1 MPVLC
6 RATDRCPQRDARV
19 TFRIHLL
26 AISSLLGVL
35 GCVDAE
41 PRSDD
46 GAIVDDLGRAV
57 TVDAPPSRIVALV
70 PSITDLILA
79 LGESDRLVART
90 RYDTD
95 PRLAALPAVGG
106 GLDPNIEAIIGLRP
120 DLVIVWPSAD
130 QPLIGHLEATGIAVY
145 GAGSQSLE
153 DQERHTRQ
161 IGRLLGIAGRVDSLL
176 AYIDSSFAALAMAL
190 ADVPVVSALY
200 VAWHDPPMTT
210 GPGTFVDSIMTVAG
224 GRNVFDDATADWP
237 QVNMEEIVTRD
248 PDVLILPVP
257 DAGDSATIAWVHLTP
272 GWRDLRA
279 VKTGK
284 LLLVDS
290 ELFSRPGP
298 RIIDA
303 ATQLAEL
310 LHPGMIGP

>member
-1 MPVLC
+1 M
-6 RATDRCPQRDARV
+6 
-19 TFRIHLL
+19 FRLRL
-26 AISSLLGVL
+26 FAISSLLGVSACA
-35 GCVDAE
+35 GAH
-41 PRSDD
+41 PPPAD
-46 GAIVDDLGRAV
+46 GAIVDDLGRTV
-57 TVDAPPSRIVALV
+57 TVDSPPNRIVALV
-70 PSITDLILA
+70 PSVTDLILA
-79 LGESDRLVART
+79 LGEGERLVART

-120 DLVIVWPSAD
+120 DLVVVWPGAD
-130 QPLIGHLEATGIAVY
+130 QPLIGQLDAAGIAVY

-161 IGRLLGIAGRVDSLL
+161 IGRLLGVEARADSLL
-176 AYIDSSFAALAMAL
+176 AHLDSSFAALATAL
-190 ADVPVVSALY
+190 AGVPVVSALY

-210 GPGTFVDSIMTVAG
+210 GPGTFVDSIMSVAG
-224 GRNVFDDATADWP
+224 GRNIFDDAASDWP
-237 QVNMEEIVTRD
+237 QVNMEEIVSRD

-257 DAGDSATIAWVHLTP
+257 TTSDSGGIAWVHQTP

-279 VKTGK
+279 VRTGRI
-284 LLLVDS
+284 LLVDS

-303 ATQLAEL
+303 AKQLAEL
-310 LHPGMIGP
+310 LHPGVTGQ

>member
-1 MPVLC
+1 M
-6 RATDRCPQRDARV
+6 
-19 TFRIHLL
+19 FRLRLL
-26 AISSLLGVL
+26 TISSLVGVSACA
-35 GCVDAE
+35 GAQ
-41 PRSDD
+41 PPPAD
-46 GAIVDDLGRAV
+46 GAIVDDLGRTV
-57 TVDAPPSRIVALV
+57 TVDSPPSRIVALV

-106 GLDPNIEAIIGLRP
+106 GLDPNIEAIIALRP
-120 DLVIVWPSAD
+120 DLVVVWPGAD
-130 QPLIGHLEATGIAVY
+130 QPLIGQLDAAGIAVY

-161 IGRLLGIAGRVDSLL
+161 IGRLLGVEARADSLL
-176 AYIDSSFAALAMAL
+176 AHLDSSFAALAAAL
-190 ADVPVVSALY
+190 AGVPVVSALY

-210 GPGTFVDSIMTVAG
+210 GPGTFVDSIMSVAG
-224 GRNVFDDATADWP
+224 GRNIFDDATSDWP
-237 QVNMEEIVTRD
+237 QVNMEEIVSRD

-257 DAGDSATIAWVHLTP
+257 VTGDSGAIAWVHQTP

-279 VKTGK
+279 VRTGRV
-284 LLLVDS
+284 LLVDS

-303 ATQLAEL
+303 ANQLAEL
-310 LHPGMIGP
+310 LHPGVTGP

>member
-1 MPVLC
+1 M
-6 RATDRCPQRDARV
+6 
-19 TFRIHLL
+19 FRLRLL
-26 AISSLLGVL
+26 TISSLVGVSVCA
-35 GCVDAE
+35 GPQPPPA
-41 PRSDD
+41 D
-46 GAIVDDLGRAV
+46 GAIVDDLGRTV
-57 TVDAPPSRIVALV
+57 TVDSPPSRIVALV

-79 LGESDRLVART
+79 LGEGDRLVART

-106 GLDPNIEAIIGLRP
+106 GLDPNIEAIIALRP
-120 DLVIVWPSAD
+120 DLVVVWPGAD
-130 QPLIGHLEATGIAVY
+130 QPLIGQLDAAGIAVY

-161 IGRLLGIAGRVDSLL
+161 IGRLLGVEARADSLL
-176 AYIDSSFAALAMAL
+176 AHLDSSFAALATAL
-190 ADVPVVSALY
+190 AGVPVVSALY

-210 GPGTFVDSIMTVAG
+210 GPGTFVDSIMSVAG
-224 GRNVFDDATADWP
+224 GRNIFDDATSDWP
-237 QVNMEEIVTRD
+237 QVNMEEIVSRD

-257 DAGDSATIAWVHLTP
+257 VTGDSGAIAWVHQTP

-279 VKTGK
+279 VRTGRV
-284 LLLVDS
+284 LLVDS

-303 ATQLAEL
+303 ANQLAEL
-310 LHPGMIGP
+310 LHPGVTGP

>member
-1 MPVLC
+1 M
-6 RATDRCPQRDARV
+6 
-19 TFRIHLL
+19 FRLRLL
-26 AISSLLGVL
+26 TISSLVGVSACA
-35 GCVDAE
+35 GAQ
-41 PRSDD
+41 PPPAD
-46 GAIVDDLGRAV
+46 GAIVDDLGRTV
-57 TVDAPPSRIVALV
+57 TVDSPPSRIVALV

-79 LGESDRLVART
+79 LGEGDRLVART

-106 GLDPNIEAIIGLRP
+106 GLDPNIEAIIALRP
-120 DLVIVWPSAD
+120 DLVVVWPGAD
-130 QPLIGHLEATGIAVY
+130 QPLIGQLDAAGIAVY

-161 IGRLLGIAGRVDSLL
+161 IARLLGIEARADSLL
-176 AYIDSSFAALAMAL
+176 AHLDSSFAALATAL
-190 ADVPVVSALY
+190 AGVPVVSALY

-210 GPGTFVDSIMTVAG
+210 GPGTFVDSIMSVAG
-224 GRNVFDDATADWP
+224 GRNIFDDATSDWP
-237 QVNMEEIVTRD
+237 QVNMEEIVSRD

-257 DAGDSATIAWVHLTP
+257 VTGDSGAIAWVHQTP

-279 VKTGK
+279 VRTGRV
-284 LLLVDS
+284 LLVDS

-303 ATQLAEL
+303 ANQLAEL
-310 LHPGMIGP
+310 LHPGVTGP

>member
-1 MPVLC
+1 M
-6 RATDRCPQRDARV
+6 
-19 TFRIHLL
+19 FRRLL
-26 AISSLLGVL
+26 TISSLVGVSACA
-35 GCVDAE
+35 GAQ
-41 PRSDD
+41 PPPAD
-46 GAIVDDLGRAV
+46 GAIVDDLGRTV
-57 TVDAPPSRIVALV
+57 TVDSPPSRIVALV

-79 LGESDRLVART
+79 LGEGDRLVART

-106 GLDPNIEAIIGLRP
+106 GLDPNIEAIIALRP
-120 DLVIVWPSAD
+120 DLVVVWPGAD
-130 QPLIGHLEATGIAVY
+130 QPLIGQLDAAGIAVY

-161 IGRLLGIAGRVDSLL
+161 IGRLLGVEARADSLL
-176 AYIDSSFAALAMAL
+176 AHLDSSFAALATAL
-190 ADVPVVSALY
+190 AGVPVVSALY

-210 GPGTFVDSIMTVAG
+210 GPGTFVDSIMSVAG
-224 GRNVFDDATADWP
+224 GRNIFDDATSDWP
-237 QVNMEEIVTRD
+237 QVNMEEIVSRD

-257 DAGDSATIAWVHLTP
+257 VTGDSGAIAWVHQTP

-279 VKTGK
+279 VRTGRV
-284 LLLVDS
+284 LLVDS

-303 ATQLAEL
+303 ANQLAEL
-310 LHPGMIGP
+310 LHPGVTGP

>member
-1 MPVLC
+1 M
-6 RATDRCPQRDARV
+6 
-19 TFRIHLL
+19 TFRLRLL
-26 AISSLLGVL
+26 AISSLLGVWACS
-35 GCVDAE
+35 GAE
-41 PRSDD
+41 SPHPPLSGD
-46 GAIVDDLGRAV
+46 GAIVDDLGRTV
-57 TVDAPPSRIVALV
+57 TVDSPPSRIVALV
-70 PSITDLILA
+70 PSVTDLILA

-95 PRLAALPAVGG
+95 PRLAAIPAVGG

-120 DLVIVWPSAD
+120 DLVIAWPSAD
-130 QPLIGHLEATGIAVY
+130 QPLIGQLDAAGIAVY
-145 GAGSQSLE
+145 GAGSQSME

-161 IGRLLGIAGRVDSLL
+161 IGRLLGIESRADSLL
-176 AYIDSSFAALAMAL
+176 AHLDSSFTALATRLTGVM
-190 ADVPVVSALY
+190 VVSALY

-224 GRNVFDDATADWP
+224 GHNVFDDAESDWP
-237 QVNMEEIVTRD
+237 QVNMEEIVSRD
-248 PDVLILPVP
+248 PDVLILPV
-257 DAGDSATIAWVHLTP
+257 ATTSDSSAVAWVHQTP

-279 VKTGK
+279 VRTGRV
-284 LLLVDS
+284 LLVDS

-310 LHPGMIGP
+310 LHPGVAGP

>member
-1 MPVLC
+1 M
-6 RATDRCPQRDARV
+6 
-19 TFRIHLL
+19 FRLRLL
-26 AISSLLGVL
+26 AITSLVGVSACA
-35 GCVDAE
+35 GAQ
-41 PRSDD
+41 PPPAD
-46 GAIVDDLGRAV
+46 GAIVDDLGRTV
-57 TVDAPPSRIVALV
+57 TVDSPPSRIVALV

-79 LGESDRLVART
+79 LGEGDRLVART

-106 GLDPNIEAIIGLRP
+106 GLDPNIEAIIALRP
-120 DLVIVWPSAD
+120 DLVVVWPGAD
-130 QPLIGHLEATGIAVY
+130 QPLIGQLDAAGIAVY

-161 IGRLLGIAGRVDSLL
+161 IGRLLGVEARADSLL
-176 AYIDSSFAALAMAL
+176 AHLDSSFAALATAL
-190 ADVPVVSALY
+190 AGVPVVSALY

-210 GPGTFVDSIMTVAG
+210 GPGTFVDSIMSVAG
-224 GRNVFDDATADWP
+224 GRNIFDDATSDWP
-237 QVNMEEIVTRD
+237 QVNMEEIVSRD

-257 DAGDSATIAWVHLTP
+257 VTGDSGAIAWVHQTP

-279 VKTGK
+279 VRTGRV
-284 LLLVDS
+284 LLVDS

-303 ATQLAEL
+303 ANQLAEL
-310 LHPGMIGP
+310 LHPGVTGP

>member
-1 MPVLC
+1 M
-6 RATDRCPQRDARV
+6 
-19 TFRIHLL
+19 FRLRLL
-26 AISSLLGVL
+26 TITSLVGVSACA
-35 GCVDAE
+35 GAQ
-41 PRSDD
+41 PPPAD
-46 GAIVDDLGRAV
+46 GAIVDDLGRTV
-57 TVDAPPSRIVALV
+57 TVDSPPSRIVALV

-79 LGESDRLVART
+79 LGEDDRLVART

-106 GLDPNIEAIIGLRP
+106 GLDPNIEAIIALRP
-120 DLVIVWPSAD
+120 DLVVVWPGAD
-130 QPLIGHLEATGIAVY
+130 QPLIGQLDAAGIAVY

-161 IGRLLGIAGRVDSLL
+161 IARLLGIEARADSLL
-176 AYIDSSFAALAMAL
+176 AHLDSSFAALAAAL
-190 ADVPVVSALY
+190 AGVPVVSALY

-210 GPGTFVDSIMTVAG
+210 GPGTFVDSIMSVAG
-224 GRNVFDDATADWP
+224 GRNIFDDATSDWP
-237 QVNMEEIVTRD
+237 QVNMEEIVSRD

-257 DAGDSATIAWVHLTP
+257 VTGDSGAIAWVHQTP

-279 VKTGK
+279 VRTGRV
-284 LLLVDS
+284 LLVDS

-303 ATQLAEL
+303 ANQLAEL
-310 LHPGMIGP
+310 LHPGVTGP

>member
-1 MPVLC
+1 MENTRLM
-6 RATDRCPQRDARV
+6 
-19 TFRIHLL
+19 FRLSFL

-35 GCVDAE
+35 ACADAE
-41 PRSDD
+41 PRSGD
-46 GAIVDDLGRAV
+46 GAIVDDLGRTV
-57 TVDAPPSRIVALV
+57 TVSAPPQRIVALV
-70 PSITDLILA
+70 PSVTDLILA

-95 PRLAALPAVGG
+95 PRLAALPTVGG
-106 GLDPNIEAIIGLRP
+106 GLDPNIEAIIGMRP
-120 DLVIVWPSAD
+120 DLVIAWPGAE
-130 QPLIGHLEATGIAVY
+130 QPIIGHLEAAGIAVY

-161 IGRLLGIAGRVDSLL
+161 IGRLLGIEQRADSLL
-176 AYIDSSFAALAMAL
+176 ADIDRSFAALAKAL
-190 ADVPVVSALY
+190 AGVPVVSALY

-224 GRNVFDDATADWP
+224 GRNVFDDATTDWP
-237 QVNMEEIVTRD
+237 QVSMEEIVIRD

-257 DAGDSATIAWVHLTP
+257 DGRDSATIAWVHLTP

-279 VKTGK
+279 VRTGK
-284 LLLVDS
+284 ILLVDS

-303 ATQLAEL
+303 AIQLAEL
-310 LHPGMIGP
+310 LHPGATGP

>member
-1 MPVLC
+1 M
-6 RATDRCPQRDARV
+6 
-19 TFRIHLL
+19 FRRLL
-26 AISSLLGVL
+26 TISSLVGVSACA
-35 GCVDAE
+35 GAQ
-41 PRSDD
+41 PPPAD
-46 GAIVDDLGRAV
+46 GAIVDDLGRTV
-57 TVDAPPSRIVALV
+57 TVDSPPSRIVALV

-106 GLDPNIEAIIGLRP
+106 GLDPNIEAIIALRP
-120 DLVIVWPSAD
+120 DLVVVWPGAD
-130 QPLIGHLEATGIAVY
+130 QPLIGQLDAAGIAVY

-161 IGRLLGIAGRVDSLL
+161 IGRLLGVEARADSLL
-176 AYIDSSFAALAMAL
+176 AHLDSSFAALATAL
-190 ADVPVVSALY
+190 AGVPVISALY

-210 GPGTFVDSIMTVAG
+210 GPGTFVDSIMSVAG
-224 GRNVFDDATADWP
+224 GRNIFDDATSDWP
-237 QVNMEEIVTRD
+237 QVNMEEIVSRD

-257 DAGDSATIAWVHLTP
+257 VTGDSGAIAWVHQTP

-279 VKTGK
+279 VRTGRV
-284 LLLVDS
+284 LLVDS

-303 ATQLAEL
+303 ANQLAEL
-310 LHPGMIGP
+310 LHPGVTGP

>member
-1 MPVLC
+1 M
-6 RATDRCPQRDARV
+6 
-19 TFRIHLL
+19 FRLRLL
-26 AISSLLGVL
+26 TITSLVGVSACA
-35 GCVDAE
+35 GAQ
-41 PRSDD
+41 PPPAD
-46 GAIVDDLGRAV
+46 GAIVDDLGRTV
-57 TVDAPPSRIVALV
+57 TVDSPPSRIVALV

-106 GLDPNIEAIIGLRP
+106 GLDPNIEAIIALRP
-120 DLVIVWPSAD
+120 DLVVVWPGAD
-130 QPLIGHLEATGIAVY
+130 QPLIGQLDAAGIAVY

-161 IGRLLGIAGRVDSLL
+161 IGRLLGVEARADSLL
-176 AYIDSSFAALAMAL
+176 AHLDSSFAALATAL
-190 ADVPVVSALY
+190 AGVPVISALY

-210 GPGTFVDSIMTVAG
+210 GPGTFVDSIMSVAG
-224 GRNVFDDATADWP
+224 GRNIFDDATSDWP
-237 QVNMEEIVTRD
+237 QVNMEEIVSRD

-257 DAGDSATIAWVHLTP
+257 VTGDSGAIAWVHQTP

-279 VKTGK
+279 VRTGRV
-284 LLLVDS
+284 LLVDS

-303 ATQLAEL
+303 ANQLAEL
-310 LHPGMIGP
+310 LHPGVTGP

>member
-1 MPVLC
+1 M
-6 RATDRCPQRDARV
+6 
-19 TFRIHLL
+19 FRLRLL

-35 GCVDAE
+35 ACGDAE
-41 PRSDD
+41 LRSDD
-46 GAIVDDLGRAV
+46 GAIVDDLGRTV

-70 PSITDLILA
+70 PSVTDLIVA

-106 GLDPNIEAIIGLRP
+106 GLDPNIEAIVGLRP
-120 DLVIVWPSAD
+120 DLVIAWPGAD
-130 QPLIGHLEATGIAVY
+130 QPFIGQLEAAGIAVY

-161 IGRLLGIAGRVDSLL
+161 IGRLLGVERRADSLL
-176 AYIDSSFAALAMAL
+176 AHIDSSFAALATAL
-190 ADVPVVSALY
+190 AGVSVVSALY

-210 GPGTFVDSIMTVAG
+210 GPGTFVDSIVTVAG
-224 GRNVFDDATADWP
+224 GRNVFDDATTDWP
-237 QVNMEEIVTRD
+237 QVNMEEIVSRD
-248 PDVLILPVP
+248 PDVLIVPVP
-257 DAGDSATIAWVHLTP
+257 STSDSGAIAWVHQTP

-279 VKTGK
+279 VRTGRV
-284 LLLVDS
+284 LLVDS

-303 ATQLAEL
+303 ARQLAEL
-310 LHPGMIGP
+310 LHPGVTGP

>member
-1 MPVLC
+1 M
-6 RATDRCPQRDARV
+6 
-19 TFRIHLL
+19 FRRLL
-26 AISSLLGVL
+26 TISSLVGVSACA
-35 GCVDAE
+35 GAQ
-41 PRSDD
+41 PPPAD
-46 GAIVDDLGRAV
+46 GAIVDDLGRTV
-57 TVDAPPSRIVALV
+57 TVDSPPSRIVALV

-79 LGESDRLVART
+79 LGEGDRLVART

-106 GLDPNIEAIIGLRP
+106 GLDPNIEAIIALRP
-120 DLVIVWPSAD
+120 DLVVVWPGAD
-130 QPLIGHLEATGIAVY
+130 QPLIGQLDAAGIAVY

-161 IGRLLGIAGRVDSLL
+161 IARLLGIEARADSLL
-176 AYIDSSFAALAMAL
+176 AHLDSSFAALATAL
-190 ADVPVVSALY
+190 AGVPVVSALY

-210 GPGTFVDSIMTVAG
+210 GPGTFVDSIMSVAG
-224 GRNVFDDATADWP
+224 GRNIFDDATSDWP
-237 QVNMEEIVTRD
+237 QVNMEEIVSRD

-257 DAGDSATIAWVHLTP
+257 VTGDSGAIAWVHQTP

-279 VKTGK
+279 VRTGRV
-284 LLLVDS
+284 LLVDS

-303 ATQLAEL
+303 ANQLAEL
-310 LHPGMIGP
+310 LHPGVTGP

>member
-1 MPVLC
+1 M
-6 RATDRCPQRDARV
+6 
-19 TFRIHLL
+19 FRRLL
-26 AISSLLGVL
+26 TISSLVGVSACA
-35 GCVDAE
+35 GAQ
-41 PRSDD
+41 PPPAD
-46 GAIVDDLGRAV
+46 GAIVDDLGRTV
-57 TVDAPPSRIVALV
+57 TVDSPPSRIVALV

-79 LGESDRLVART
+79 LGEGDRLVART

-106 GLDPNIEAIIGLRP
+106 GLDPNIEAIIALRP
-120 DLVIVWPSAD
+120 DLVVVWPGAD
-130 QPLIGHLEATGIAVY
+130 QPLIGQLDAAGIAVY

-161 IGRLLGIAGRVDSLL
+161 IARLLGVEARADSLL
-176 AYIDSSFAALAMAL
+176 AHLDSSFAALATAL
-190 ADVPVVSALY
+190 AGVPVISALY

-210 GPGTFVDSIMTVAG
+210 GPGTFVDSIMSVAG
-224 GRNVFDDATADWP
+224 GRNIFDDATSDWP
-237 QVNMEEIVTRD
+237 QVNMEEIVSRD

-257 DAGDSATIAWVHLTP
+257 VTGDSGAIAWVHQTP

-279 VKTGK
+279 VRTGRV
-284 LLLVDS
+284 LLVDS

-303 ATQLAEL
+303 ANQLAEL
-310 LHPGMIGP
+310 LHPGVTGP

>member
-1 MPVLC
+1 M
-6 RATDRCPQRDARV
+6 
-19 TFRIHLL
+19 FRLRLL
-26 AISSLLGVL
+26 TITSLVGVSACA
-35 GCVDAE
+35 GAQ
-41 PRSDD
+41 PPPAD
-46 GAIVDDLGRAV
+46 GAIVDDLGRTV
-57 TVDAPPSRIVALV
+57 TVDSPPSRIVALV

-79 LGESDRLVART
+79 LGEGDRLVART

-106 GLDPNIEAIIGLRP
+106 GLDPNIEAIIALRP
-120 DLVIVWPSAD
+120 DLVVVWPGAD
-130 QPLIGHLEATGIAVY
+130 QPLIGQLDAAGIAVY

-161 IGRLLGIAGRVDSLL
+161 IARLLGVEARADSLL
-176 AYIDSSFAALAMAL
+176 AHLDSSFAALATAL
-190 ADVPVVSALY
+190 AGVPVVSALY

-210 GPGTFVDSIMTVAG
+210 GPGTFVDSIMSVAG
-224 GRNVFDDATADWP
+224 GRNIFDDATSDWP
-237 QVNMEEIVTRD
+237 QVNMEEIVSRD

-257 DAGDSATIAWVHLTP
+257 VTGDSGAIAWVHQTP

-279 VKTGK
+279 VRTGRV
-284 LLLVDS
+284 LLVDS

-303 ATQLAEL
+303 ANQLAEL
-310 LHPGMIGP
+310 LHPGVTGP

>member
-1 MPVLC
+1 M
-6 RATDRCPQRDARV
+6 
-19 TFRIHLL
+19 FRLRLL
-26 AISSLLGVL
+26 TITSLVGVSACA
-35 GCVDAE
+35 GAQ
-41 PRSDD
+41 PPPAD
-46 GAIVDDLGRAV
+46 GAIVDDLGRTV
-57 TVDAPPSRIVALV
+57 TVDSPPSRIVALV

-79 LGESDRLVART
+79 LGEGDRLVART

-106 GLDPNIEAIIGLRP
+106 GLDPNIEAIIALRP
-120 DLVIVWPSAD
+120 DLVVVWPGAD
-130 QPLIGHLEATGIAVY
+130 QPLIGQLDAAGIAVY

-161 IGRLLGIAGRVDSLL
+161 IGRLLGVEARADSLL
-176 AYIDSSFAALAMAL
+176 AHLDSSFAALATAL
-190 ADVPVVSALY
+190 AGVPVVSALY

-210 GPGTFVDSIMTVAG
+210 GPGTFVDSIMSVAG
-224 GRNVFDDATADWP
+224 GRNIFDDATSDWP
-237 QVNMEEIVTRD
+237 QVNMEEIVSRD

-257 DAGDSATIAWVHLTP
+257 VTGDSGAIAWVHQTP

-279 VKTGK
+279 VRTGRV
-284 LLLVDS
+284 LLVDS

-303 ATQLAEL
+303 ANQLAEL
-310 LHPGMIGP
+310 LHPGVTGP